1 MSSNTTSPSKALH
14 IGLWVLQILLAFMFL
29 MAGASKFFT
38 SLEAQRTSME
48 WAKHASNAVIYIAG
62 LAEILGGLGLILP
75 SLLRIMPWLTSIA
88 ALGLAIV
95 MLIATALNISIGESK
110 AIMPTI
116 LIAGITLFVAWGRY
130 KKAPIAAK

>member
-38 SLEAQRTSME
+38 PLEAQRTSME
-48 WAKHASNAVIYIAG
+48 WAKHASDAVIYIAG

-116 LIAGITLFVAWGRY
+116 LISGIALFVAWGRY
-130 KKAPIAAK
+130 KKAPISAK